1 MGFKTGTSHRHNIS
15 YVFERKLKQLKKQI
29 AEKNLM
35 QVPRLNANQ
44 ATDNLVCINSIQDL
58 QQQFEITFTG
68 IDSQKTDFKWISQ
81 LLDVKPES
89 KEVIKIFKGN

>member
-1 MGFKTGTSHRHNIS
+1 
-15 YVFERKLKQLKKQI
+15 
-29 AEKNLM
+29 M

>member
-15 YVFERKLKQLKKQI
+15 YVFERKLKRLKKQI

-68 IDSQKTDFKWISQ
+68 IDSQKTDFK
-81 LLDVKPES
+81 
-89 KEVIKIFKGN
+89 

>member
-15 YVFERKLKQLKKQI
+15 YVFERKLKRLKKQI

-44 ATDNLVCINSIQDL
+44 ATDNLVCINSIKDL